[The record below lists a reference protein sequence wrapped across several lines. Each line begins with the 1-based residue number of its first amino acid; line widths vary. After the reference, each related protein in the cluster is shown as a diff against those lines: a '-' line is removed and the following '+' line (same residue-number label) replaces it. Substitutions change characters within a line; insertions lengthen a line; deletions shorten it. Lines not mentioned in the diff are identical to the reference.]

1 MSYEYK
7 VTEKFWRNFYPLS
20 DSQKLSVRKNWK
32 IFKTDPFDPS
42 LCTHKINVLSAYARH
57 TIYSVVI
64 EANLRVLFRIDED
77 TITSLD
83 VGTHDL
89 YQ

>member
-1 MSYEYK
+1 VSYEYK
-7 VTEKFWRNFYPLS
+7 VTEKFWENFYALS
-20 DSQKLSVRKNWK
+20 DSQKASVREKWK
-32 IFKTDPFDPS
+32 IFKDNPFDPILRS
-42 LCTHKINVLSAYARH
+42 HKINVLSAYARH

-64 EANLRVLFRIDED
+64 EANLRVLFRIDEN

-83 VGTHDL
+83 VGTHNL

>member
-1 MSYEYK
+1 VSYEYK
-7 VTEKFWRNFYPLS
+7 VTEKFWRNFYALS
-20 DSQKLSVRKNWK
+20 DSQKLSIREKWK
-32 IFKTDPFDPS
+32 IFKTDPFDPN
-42 LCTHKINVLSAYARH
+42 LRTHKINVLSAYARH
-57 TIYSVVI
+57 IIYSVVI
-64 EANLRVLFRIDED
+64 EANLRVLFRIDEN

>member
-1 MSYEYK
+1 VSYEYK
-7 VTEKFWRNFYPLS
+7 ATEKFWKNFYALS
-20 DSQKLSVRKNWK
+20 DDQKASVREKLRV
-32 IFKTDPFDPS
+32 FKADPFDPA
-42 LCTHKINVLSAYARH
+42 LGTHKIRILSAYARH

-64 EANLRVLFRIDED
+64 EADLRSLFRIDQN

>member
-7 VTEKFWRNFYPLS
+7 TTEKFWKNFYALP
-20 DSQKLSVRKNWK
+20 DNQKASVRENWK
-32 IFKTDPFDPS
+32 IFRIDPFDPR
-42 LCTHKINVLSAYARH
+42 LGTHKIEILSAYARH

-64 EANLRVLFRIDED
+64 EENLRVLFRIDQN